1 MLIKLTITKFKR
13 LSDIIFS
20 GFILFLISPILIL
33 ISLLIIIDDGFP
45 ILFSQKRIGY
55 KNRIFQMYK
64 FRSMKK
70 NTEKFGTGY
79 YCYENDERITNFGKK
94 IRALSLDELPQLFN
108 IFKGDMSFVGP
119 RPPIFDELDS
129 EDINSDLISFLDQ
142 RTKVKPGLTGY
153 AQIMSRNDL
162 DWNQKLI
169 LDKKYLSI
177 ESEKRIFLD
186 FKIILLTFLEVI
198 SSKGIYDKKEKWI
211 DF

>member
-1 MLIKLTITKFKR
+1 MIVRIIIIKFKR
-13 LSDIIFS
+13 FSDIIFS
-20 GFILFLISPILIL
+20 AFILLLILPLLFL

-70 NTEKFGTGY
+70 NTEKCGTGY
-79 YCYENDERITNFGKK
+79 YCYENDKRITNFGKK

-108 IFKGDMSFVGP
+108 ILKGDMSFVGP

-129 EDINSDLISFLDQ
+129 EDININLVSFLDQ

-153 AQIMSRNDL
+153 AQVMSRNDL
-162 DWNQKLI
+162 DWNQKLS
-169 LDKKYLSI
+169 LDKKYLNVEI
-177 ESEKRIFLD
+177 EKRIFLD
-186 FKIILLTFLEVI
+186 FKIILLTFFEIL
-198 SSKGIYDKKEKWI
+198 SSKGIYDKKE
-211 DF
+211 